1 MTAVKSQWQSGRLRR
16 SVGILYSWNII
27 VASISFFVSVAIS
40 EVPVALGRAAVQRL
54 AVALLAAA
62 EAFDPLKVALGRA
75 GCVAVRLCA
84 VQAGCRPRR
93 PARAART
100 RQRLLTF
107 RRQFVHKGA
116 VWTGATV
123 EPGGG
128 AVADNGPEDG
138 NLNRAQNASISNI
151 VKMGCQG
158 TREHATRRREPGKS
172 P

>member
-1 MTAVKSQWQSGRLRR
+1 M
-16 SVGILYSWNII
+16 GILYSWNII

-75 GCVAVRLCA
+75 GCVAVCLCA

-138 NLNRAQNASISNI
+138 NRAQNASISN
-151 VKMGCQG
+151 
-158 TREHATRRREPGKS
+158 
-172 P
+172 